1 MQRTSSRTS
10 RIVIAAWFSLFLA
23 GCGGGPGSAASH
35 NAAPAPAATA
45 TCFTAEETALMSQIN
60 ATRTAAGKP
69 ALPFDTRLIQAA
81 RQDAQQFAATGVKN
95 FEFGAKY
102 GYGGTSFAGGADAG
116 FASASDFWAR
126 EQQTAGTGIT
136 DPLTKDSPF
145 APKHVGVGAT
155 DDSGGMHTYALVL
168 GADPGPAVSNGSCA
182 ATL

>member
-1 MQRTSSRTS
+1 MDTPGSL
-10 RIVIAAWFSLFLA
+10 RILAFVGASLLLAAC
-23 GCGGGPGSAASH
+23 GGGGPGSAVSH
-35 NAAPAPAATA
+35 DAAPATTA
-45 TCFTAEETALMSQIN
+45 TCFTAEETTLMNQVN

-69 ALPFDTRLIQAA
+69 TLPFDTRLIQAA

-116 FASASDFWAR
+116 FSSAADFWTR

-145 APKHVGVGAT
+145 APKHIGVGNV
-155 DDSGGMHTYALVL
+155 DQTYALVL
-168 GADPGPAVSNGSCA
+168 GADPGPAMTGGSCT
-182 ATL
+182 ATP

>member
-1 MQRTSSRTS
+1 MDTPGSL
-10 RIVIAAWFSLFLA
+10 RILAFAGASLVLAA
-23 GCGGGPGSAASH
+23 CGGGPGSAASH

-45 TCFTAEETALMSQIN
+45 TCFTPEETALISQIN

-95 FEFGAKY
+95 FEFGARY

-116 FASASDFWAR
+116 FASAADFWAR

-145 APKHVGVGAT
+145 APRHIGVGAT

-168 GADPGPAVSNGSCA
+168 GADPGAAITSGSCDP
-182 ATL
+182 TL